1 MKSIARPFFP
11 AYPLRAIKDPSSAD
25 KQPGSPYLKA
35 LLSGKTQSNSRVRVF
50 PMTNPYTNQF
60 KPVPFAQEKL
70 PKDIELVQKNWFN
83 NYE

>member
-1 MKSIARPFFP
+1 MKSIAKPIFS

-35 LLSGKTQSNSRVRVF
+35 LLSGKTQSNSRVRVL
-50 PMTNPYTNQF
+50 PMVNPYTKQF
-60 KPVPFAQEKL
+60 KPSPFEQEKL